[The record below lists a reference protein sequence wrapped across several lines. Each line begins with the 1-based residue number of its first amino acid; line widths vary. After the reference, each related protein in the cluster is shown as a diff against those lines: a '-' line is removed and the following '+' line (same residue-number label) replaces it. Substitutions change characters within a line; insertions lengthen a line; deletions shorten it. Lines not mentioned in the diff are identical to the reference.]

1 MKLTTNDYVT
11 RHQQEKSVG
20 SVQKAKVNVIR
31 QINTTINKQKNL
43 ILTVTVLQ
51 CLKRPLL
58 FEHF

>member
-51 CLKRPLL
+51 CLKSLL
-58 FEHF
+58 